1 MDLVIRRDIRQLVHD
16 AQEVQRGLDMLEQDH
31 DDWARERQRYDLTR
45 LIKRVNRLE
54 SDVSMMQ
61 SDCMAM
67 GLRYQEDGTW
77 QAVDSLHR
85 AFVTLN
91 ILFNDLKQVRTDLN
105 DSYIHPAELK
115 QLEIDWDRLKKTIG
129 QIQKHLQDSEN
140 FLKLKN
146 DLLSGRKLNKAW
158 AHFHEKG
165 VVAGTFLKV

>member
-1 MDLVIRRDIRQLVHD
+1 MDIVIRQDIRQLVHD
-16 AQEVQRGLDMLEQDH
+16 AQGVQRGLDMLEQDH
-31 DDWARERQRYDLTR
+31 DDWARKRQQYDLTQ
-45 LIKRVNRLE
+45 LIKRVNRLV

-61 SDCMAM
+61 SDCMSM

-115 QLEIDWDRLKKTIG
+115 QLGIDWDRLKKTIG
-129 QIQKHLQDSEN
+129 QIQKYLQDSEN
-140 FLKLKN
+140 FKKLKG
-146 DLLSGRKLNKAW
+146 DFVR
-158 AHFHEKG
+158 EKIEKSI
-165 VVAGTFLKV
+165 GTFS

>member
-1 MDLVIRRDIRQLVHD
+1 MDLVIRQDIRQLVHD

-31 DDWARERQRYDLTR
+31 DDWARERQQYDLTL

-61 SDCMAM
+61 SDCMSM

-77 QAVDSLHR
+77 QVVDSLHR
-85 AFVTLN
+85 AFATLDT
-91 ILFNDLKQVRTDLN
+91 LFNDLKQVRTDLN

-140 FLKLKN
+140 FLKLKG
-146 DLLSGRKLNKAW
+146 DLLSGRKL
-158 AHFHEKG
+158 EKS
-165 VVAGTFLKV
+165 VGTFS